1 MVRHLRCKEF
11 MPMKWCFFIVLF
23 YLSSHSYETDQ
34 FTVAKHPLK
43 DIGSRL
49 STFIYQNLQQGI
61 LEVNQKLKS
70 LPRQIQDLQNQLA
83 EYPQDLDQIVW
94 IDHPQ
99 RAAFIDLKA
108 QLSRKK
114 ELLAQLRTDLG
125 VVAYLQQKYALTITW
140 NEQRDG
146 VFGLPVAYAG
156 LNKNETYADVY
167 FNQGRLDTIY
177 SFAGFHRIISPSYF
191 VFASTVNA
199 YGTYMGI
206 DKFGHFIN
214 QGFEYFQLFHE
225 FLAQGLDPQ
234 QSLKKIVQWGV
245 DTEDGL
251 FGSIVDGVY
260 SNGDLAANFAGFIF
274 YQNLL
279 RPLKIN
285 NQIYPQIIKKGAD
298 GAWLYSDDIENSKEQ
313 LLKRFMS
320 DHFDESLNGSIY
332 ERPQK
337 YFIVKAI
344 KTRCQSWKDFYAFKT
359 ETDFFNRTLKLQTW
373 HGFDYGHNSEGL
385 INIPS
390 LCFF

>member
-1 MVRHLRCKEF
+1 MVRHLRCNEF

-61 LEVNQKLKS
+61 LEVNQNLKS
-70 LPRQIQDLQNQLA
+70 LPGQIQDLQNQLA

-146 VFGLPVAYAG
+146 VFGLPVAYAS

-225 FLAQGLDPQ
+225 SLAQGLDPQ

-245 DTEDGL
+245 ETEDGL

-274 YQNLL
+274 YQNFLQ
-279 RPLKIN
+279 PLKIN
-285 NQIYPQIIKKGAD
+285 NQIYPQIIKKGTD

-359 ETDFFNRTLKLQTW
+359 KTDFFIRTQKLQTW
-373 HGFDYGHNSEGL
+373 HGFDYGHKSEGL
-385 INIPS
+385 IDIPS